1 MIALKREVRILT
13 RSEFFEIEKQVQY
26 IVKRT
31 DLIQYLKYELQKIM
45 INKED
50 MNTLSEWIS
59 FTEE

>member
-13 RSEFFEIEKQVQY
+13 RSEFCEIEKQVQY

-31 DLIQYLKYELQKIM
+31 DLIQCLKYELQKIM

>member
-13 RSEFFEIEKQVQY
+13 RSEFCEIEKQVQY

-59 FTEE
+59 FTDE

>member
-1 MIALKREVRILT
+1 MRILT
-13 RSEFFEIEKQVQY
+13 RSEFCEIEKQVQY

>member
-13 RSEFFEIEKQVQY
+13 RSEFCEIEKQVQY

-50 MNTLSEWIS
+50 MNTLSEWIG

>member
-13 RSEFFEIEKQVQY
+13 RSEFCEIEKQVQY

>member
-1 MIALKREVRILT
+1 M
-13 RSEFFEIEKQVQY
+13 
-26 IVKRT
+26 

>member
-1 MIALKREVRILT
+1 MIALKREVRILM
-13 RSEFFEIEKQVQY
+13 RSEFCEIEKQVQY

-59 FTEE
+59 FTDE